1 MSFNSFV
8 RTFMLHDA
16 LKHTRELL
24 ARDVYAGMNLPALLV
39 LELLLF
45 ARKFLRVKL
54 NKVREL

>member
-1 MSFNSFV
+1 
-8 RTFMLHDA
+8 MLHDA